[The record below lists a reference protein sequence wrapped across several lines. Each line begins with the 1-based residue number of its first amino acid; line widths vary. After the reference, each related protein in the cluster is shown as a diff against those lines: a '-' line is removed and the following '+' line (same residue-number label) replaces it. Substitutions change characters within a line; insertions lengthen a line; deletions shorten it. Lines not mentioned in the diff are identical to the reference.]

1 VETGHKIKE
10 SAMRLPQ
17 PDVIGQVTLEKAIK
31 SRRTIRSFASS
42 PISLKDLSQL
52 LWAAQGVIET
62 GGFRRSV
69 PSGGALYPIDVYALV
84 GESGVREI
92 ESGVYHYEPRAH
104 EIILVKEGDLRREL
118 AKAAL
123 GQMWMAG
130 APVSLIVTAEYRRSS
145 SKYGERG
152 VRYSMIEAGHVG
164 QNIFL
169 QAEALGLGVGMVGAF
184 HDQEVTWIAKLRQD
198 HEPLLIMPV
207 GHKR

>member
-1 VETGHKIKE
+1 
-10 SAMRLPQ
+10 MRLPQ
-17 PDVIGQVTLEKAIK
+17 PDVTGQVTLEKAIK
-31 SRRTIRSFASS
+31 SRRTIRSFASR
-42 PISLKDLSQL
+42 PISLDNLSQL
-52 LWAAQGVIET
+52 LWAAQGLIET

-84 GESGVREI
+84 GEGGVQGI
-92 ESGVYHYEPRAH
+92 ESGVYHYKPRTH
-104 EIILVKEGDLRREL
+104 EITVVKEGDLRREL

-123 GQMWMAG
+123 GQMWMAA
-130 APVSLIVTAEYRRSS
+130 APVNLIVTAEYKRSS

-169 QAEALGLGVGMVGAF
+169 QAEALGLGAGMVGAF
-184 HDQEVTWIAKLRQD
+184 HDQEVTWVAKLHQD

-207 GHKR
+207 GYKGEKENP